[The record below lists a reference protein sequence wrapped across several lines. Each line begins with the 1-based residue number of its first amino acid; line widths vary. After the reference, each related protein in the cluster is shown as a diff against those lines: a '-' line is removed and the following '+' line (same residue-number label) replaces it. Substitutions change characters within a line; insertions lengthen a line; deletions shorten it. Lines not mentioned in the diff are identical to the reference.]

1 MFLNLK
7 TNLFLQNFATISGG
21 GIMLYDKIPT
31 DLQSLNQFTQNQARY
46 FGPDFA
52 SNPFRI
58 LFLSNQNFC
67 DKILFLN

>member
-1 MFLNLK
+1 
-7 TNLFLQNFATISGG
+7 
-21 GIMLYDKIPT
+21 MLYDKIPT

-67 DKILFLN
+67 EKILFLN